1 MPACP
6 VCRDDFE
13 DDVRVCPVDGEVLL
27 PRDQLPPPPV
37 GDAQLGL
44 FHPTVVLLVQRWLGA
59 NQTGFRTI
67 EVDARRV
74 ELRVPADV
82 RDDLR
87 AALTLHWPDFVRAL
101 EPAAREQLVDDGAT
115 GDHPGWLDP
124 PRGAW
129 IDDDGRLRVE
139 AGPEEEDGQDASR
152 TIGPALVIV
161 GVVVLLLAWGTGF
174 DAGAVLLGGSAIVL
188 GLLLPR

>member
-13 DDVRVCPVDGEVLL
+13 DDVRVCPVDDEVLL
-27 PRDQLPPPPV
+27 PRDQLPPPRV

-44 FHPTVVLLVQRWLGA
+44 FHPTVVLLVHRWLLA
-59 NQTGFRTI
+59 RRTPFRTV
-67 EVDARRV
+67 EVDDRRV

-87 AALTLHWPDFVRAL
+87 AALTLHWPDVVRAL
-101 EPAAREQLVDDGAT
+101 EPAAREQLVADGAT
-115 GDHPGWLDP
+115 GDHPGWWDA

-139 AGPEEEDGQDASR
+139 ASPEEQDVEDAAR
-152 TIGPALVIV
+152 TFGPALVV
-161 GVVVLLLAWGTGF
+161 FGVVVLLLAWVTGL
-174 DAGAVLLGGSAIVL
+174 DAGALLLGGSAVVL

>member
-13 DDVRVCPVDGEVLL
+13 DDVRVCPVDGEVLV
-27 PRDQLPPPPV
+27 PRAQLPPPPV

-44 FHPTVVLLVQRWLGA
+44 FHPTVVLLVQRWLRA
-59 NQTGFRTI
+59 NTIPFRTI
-67 EVDARRV
+67 EVDDRRV
-74 ELRVPADV
+74 ELRLPADV

-87 AALTLHWPDFVRAL
+87 ATLTLNWPDFVRAL
-101 EPAAREQLVDDGAT
+101 EPEARQQLVDDGAT
-115 GDHPGWLDP
+115 GDHPGWLDA

-129 IDDDGRLRVE
+129 VDDEGRLRVE
-139 AGPEEEDGQDASR
+139 AGPDEVASEDAAR
-152 TIGPALVIV
+152 TVGPALVIV
-161 GVVVLLLAWGTGF
+161 GVVVLLLSWVTGF
-174 DAGAVLLGGSAIVL
+174 DAGPVLLGVGAVVL

>member
-13 DDVRVCPVDGEVLL
+13 DDVRVCPTHGEVLVA
-27 PRDQLPPPPV
+27 RNQLPPRPV

-44 FHPTVVLLVQRWLGA
+44 FHPLLVLLVQRWLTA
-59 NQTGFRTI
+59 NQTQFRTV
-67 EVDARRV
+67 EVDDHRV

-87 AALTLHWPDFVRAL
+87 ASLTLNWSGFVRAL
-101 EPAAREQLVDDGAT
+101 EPEARQQLVDDGAT
-115 GDHPGWLDP
+115 GDHPGWHDA

-139 AGPEEEDGQDASR
+139 ASPEEEAVADASR
-152 TIGPALVIV
+152 TIGPALVIA
-161 GVVVLLLAWGTGF
+161 GIVVLLLSWVTGF
-174 DAGAVLLGGSAIVL
+174 DAGPVLLGGGAIVL

>member
-13 DDVRVCPVDGEVLL
+13 DDVRVCPVDDVALVA
-27 PRDQLPPPPV
+27 RDQLPPPPV
-37 GDAQLGL
+37 QQAQLGL
-44 FHPTVVLLVQRWLGA
+44 FHPTMVLLVQRWLTA
-59 NQTGFRTI
+59 NQTRFRTV
-67 EVDARRV
+67 EVDDRRV
-74 ELRVPADV
+74 ELRVPEDV

-87 AALTLHWPDFVRAL
+87 AALTVNWTGFVRAL
-101 EPAAREQLVDDGAT
+101 EPDARQQLVDDGAT

-129 IDDDGRLRVE
+129 VDDDGRLRVD
-139 AGPEEEDGQDASR
+139 ASQEEEDGRDASR
-152 TIGPALVIV
+152 TIGPALVTGGAVI
-161 GVVVLLLAWGTGF
+161 LLLAWVTGF
-174 DAGAVLLGGSAIVL
+174 DAGPVLLGVGAIVL

>member
-13 DDVRVCPVDGEVLL
+13 DDVRICPVDDEVLV

-44 FHPTVVLLVQRWLGA
+44 FHPSVVLLVQRWLTA
-59 NQTGFRTI
+59 NQTPCRPV
-67 EVDARRV
+67 EVDDRLV

-87 AALTLHWPDFVRAL
+87 AQLTLHWPDFVRAL
-101 EPAAREQLVDDGAT
+101 EPEARQQLVDDEAT
-115 GDHPGWLDP
+115 GDHPGWFDA

-139 AGPEEEDGQDASR
+139 ASPDELAHQDASR
-152 TIGPALVIV
+152 TIGPALVIA
-161 GVVVLLLAWGTGF
+161 GVVILLLSWVTGF
-174 DAGAVLLGGSAIVL
+174 DAGPVLLGGSAIVL